1 MSTASSFSY
10 VRPRDVRAALEAGAR
25 PGAAY
30 LSGGTTLVD
39 LWKLGAFSLATAVDV
54 NGLLL
59 RGIEAGPSGLRLGAG
74 ERMSDAAAHA
84 GVAAHFPVVSQA
96 LLLSA
101 SPQIR
106 NMASLGGNLLQR
118 PRSISYRNPDPTLR
132 DGPSRFDAIF
142 GVTPASMAV
151 HPSDFAVALRA
162 LDGSIRLKTPEG
174 GERSV
179 KVGEFYKVPGDDLVL
194 TTLRPGELIVSIEAQ
209 LPFARHSAY
218 VKVRDR
224 ASYQFA
230 IVSAAVA
237 LRIEGGTIREARV
250 AAGGVGTIP
259 WRLPAV
265 EAALRGQPTRAEAFQ
280 KGVADIGDGSAT
292 HGRNGY
298 KVELLRRTV
307 IRALGQAA
315 SQKEEIA

>member
-1 MSTASSFSY
+1 MSAASSFAY
-10 VRPRDVRAALEAGAR
+10 LRPRDVKTALDAGAQ

-39 LWKLGAFSLATAVDV
+39 LWKLGAFNLKTAVDV
-54 NGLLL
+54 NGLPL
-59 RGIEAGPSGLRLGAG
+59 RGIEAGGRGLRLGAG
-74 ERMSDAAAHA
+74 ERMNDAAAHP
-84 GVAAHFPVVSQA
+84 GVVAHYPVISQA

-118 PRSISYRNPDPTLR
+118 PRSRTYRNPDPTLR

-142 GVTPASMAV
+142 GATAASNGV

-162 LDGSIRLKTPEG
+162 LDASIRLKGTDG
-174 GERSV
+174 RERVV
-179 KVGEFYKVPGDDLVL
+179 KIGEFYKVPGDDLRF
-194 TTLRPGELIVSIEAQ
+194 TTLLPGELIVSIESQ
-209 LPFARHSAY
+209 LPFAARSAY

-259 WRLPAV
+259 WRLFSI
-265 EAALRGQPTRAEAFQ
+265 ESALVGRPPTVDAFQ
-280 KGVADIGDGSAT
+280 TALAGVGEGAVI

-298 KVELLRRTV
+298 KVELLRRTAV
-307 IRALGQAA
+307 QALTQAA
-315 SQKEEIA
+315 AIQETA